1 MRRWPRS
8 RKTISGI
15 TSRMMAQMI
24 TMVMMPPALPSVLEK
39 IACGRPA
46 MMFAKMISDM
56 PLPIP
61 RWVMSSPIHMISMAP
76 AVSVP
81 TIMRSKMISGAPAP
95 LKLMPKLLKRKR

>member
-8 RKTISGI
+8 MKTISGMTHRMIKKMTTVVI
-15 TSRMMAQMI
+15 T
-24 TMVMMPPALPSVLEK
+24 PAVPSTEEK
-39 IACGRPA
+39 IAWGRPA
-46 MMFAKMISDM
+46 MILAKMIRLM

-61 RWVMSSPIHMISMAP
+61 RWVMSSPIHMMSIAP

-81 TIMRSKMISGAPAP
+81 TIMISKMISGAPAP